1 MMSKDN
7 DKQLSDQSY
16 IPLEKFAKMV
26 GKNETTI
33 LRRRNEIPGIKN
45 DGGSWVVLKGT
56 RYPFKINSC
65 KIEDDDDK
73 RRVLLLAISKYRYI
87 DAEML
92 GIWQETFEG
101 YLDDFLRAGLIHKT
115 NVPNQHGANAYD
127 CTEKGSTIIKKRK
140 DSFKQQLAN
149 AIAECVGTFAGAAY
163 SQVIQTVDCPN

>member
-1 MMSKDN
+1 MSGDN
-7 DKQLSDQSY
+7 DKQPLDQSY
-16 IPLEKFAKMV
+16 IPLKRFAKMV
-26 GKNETTI
+26 GKKETTI

-45 DGGSWVVLKGT
+45 DGDSWVVLEGT

-65 KIEDDDDK
+65 RIEDDDDK

-101 YLDDFLRAGLIHKT
+101 YLEDFLEAGLIKRT
-115 NVPNQHGANAYD
+115 NVPNQHGANGYD

-149 AIAECVGTFAGAAY
+149 AIAECAGSFTGAVY
-163 SQVIQTVDCPN
+163 SQVTQTMDYPN